1 MFKKK
6 PEMIKKLFLFF
17 ILLIFPIIGYSSE
30 KINLEDYINS
40 FSWSKRIV
48 LFITKKKYVHFINET
63 DEFFKKNKCE
73 NKLRNLKYIRIIG
86 NDVHK
91 YILPDKYKDKY
102 GIWLIGYDSQDKAYS
117 NDISLLK
124 TIYNLIDAM
133 PLRKEEMNN
142 NSEQNK
148 KCKK

>member
-1 MFKKK
+1 M
-6 PEMIKKLFLFF
+6 
-17 ILLIFPIIGYSSE
+17 
-30 KINLEDYINS
+30 
-40 FSWSKRIV
+40 
-48 LFITKKKYVHFINET
+48 
-63 DEFFKKNKCE
+63 
-73 NKLRNLKYIRIIG
+73 KYIRIIG